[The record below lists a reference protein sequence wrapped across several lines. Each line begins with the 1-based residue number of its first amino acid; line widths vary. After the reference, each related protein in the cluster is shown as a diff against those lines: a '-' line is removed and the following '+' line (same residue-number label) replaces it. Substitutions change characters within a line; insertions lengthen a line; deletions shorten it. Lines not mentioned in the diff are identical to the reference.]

1 MWEQISFSFIF
12 GVLSS
17 IGICIASCTPVLIAY
32 LVSTEKDPRKFI
44 GWLIIFIALRA
55 AVFIAVTVL
64 ILMLGRLA
72 VDFIKEY
79 ALVLRV
85 VGGVFICLAGVLIFF
100 DIGSKLRFFRARSK
114 GFMLL
119 AFLFGIKPCVPHLA
133 VWGYLLTAVGAPM
146 VEGAIGPAEAISAA
160 LAIVIAFSVG
170 ENILPAILGALGG
183 KTIRYFRG
191 GGFRIASRVCGALLF
206 VMGVVFVFY
215 ESVAPL
221 LARILSMG

>member
-1 MWEQISFSFIF
+1 MEQVSFSFIF

-32 LVSTEKDPRKFI
+32 LISTEKDPRKFI

-55 AVFIAVTVL
+55 AVFIAVAFL
-64 ILMLGRLA
+64 ILLLGRLA

-79 ALVLRV
+79 ALVLRII
-85 VGGVFICLAGVLIFF
+85 GGAFICLAGVLIFF
-100 DIGSKLRFFRARSK
+100 DIGARLRFFRAKSK

-119 AFLFGIKPCVPHLA
+119 AFLFGVKPCIPHLA

-146 VEGAIGPAEAISAA
+146 VEGAIGPAEAIFAA
-160 LAIVIAFSVG
+160 LAIAVSFSVG
-170 ENILPAILGALGG
+170 ENILPVILGALGG
-183 KTIRYFRG
+183 RSVRYFRG

-206 VMGVVFVFY
+206 VMGVVFLFY
-215 ESVAPL
+215 ESVAPAL
-221 LARILSMG
+221 DRIL